1 MNELQRI
8 IYGGGF
14 MKSFSYVAQDARN
27 NQVKGKINAED
38 EQDFLKKIK
47 EKGLFLKDYKE
58 SDSSESK
65 SLYKFN
71 TKELAFCCRQLSAML
86 TSGLTLVKA
95 IDILCK
101 EQEGEKQRA
110 IWLDIYENVQK
121 GESFSNTLEMH
132 AGSFPEFMISM
143 VGAGESS
150 GSLDIIMQRM
160 SDHYTKENKLKNT
173 VKSAMIYPIILLVL
187 CVVIVIF
194 LFTFIMPTF
203 IGMYEDPSTMPFL
216 TKCMAAISDFLKT
229 KWYLLV
235 IIVVGLFFGIRYA
248 LKMPNVRY
256 KFDRLL
262 VKGPAWGPL
271 IMKIYTGRFARTLSS
286 LYSSGIP
293 MVECLEKASSIL
305 GNRYVDERFIDVV
318 DEVKQG
324 ETLSGAITRTELFE
338 PMFTSV
344 IYVGEEAGA
353 LDSILEKTADYYE
366 DESEAAVQRLVGI
379 IEPVLLIFMGLI
391 IGMVVV
397 GIYPALYGSFE
408 SIENE

>member
-1 MNELQRI
+1 
-8 IYGGGF
+8 
-14 MKSFSYVAQDARN
+14 MKSFSYVAQDAKN
-27 NQVKGKINAED
+27 QQVKGVINAED

-47 EKGLFLKDYKE
+47 EKGLYVKDYKE

-86 TSGLTLVKA
+86 TSGLTLVKS

-101 EQEGEKQRA
+101 EQENEKARA

-121 GESFSNTLEMH
+121 GESFSSALEMH
-132 AGSFPEFMISM
+132 EGSFPDFLISM

-160 SDHYTKENKLKNT
+160 SDHYAKENKLKNT
-173 VKSAMIYPIILLVL
+173 IKGAMIYPIILLVL
-187 CVVIVIF
+187 CVVIVIV
-194 LFTFIMPTF
+194 LFTFIMPTVLD
-203 IGMYEDPSTMPFL
+203 MYEDPSTMPAL
-216 TKCMAAISDFLKT
+216 TKVMKAISDFLKT
-229 KWYLLV
+229 KWYFL
-235 IIVVGLFFGIRYA
+235 IAFVVVAFFGIRYA
-248 LKMPNVRY
+248 LKVPSFRLKV
-256 KFDRLL
+256 DRLL
-262 VKGPAWGPL
+262 VKGPGFGPL
-271 IMKIYTGRFARTLSS
+271 ITKVYTGRFARTLSS

-293 MVECLEKASSIL
+293 MVESLERASKIL
-305 GNRYVDERFIDVV
+305 GNSYIDEKFLDVV

-324 ETLSGAITRTELFE
+324 ESISAAITRTDIFE

-344 IYVGEEAGA
+344 LYVGEESGA
-353 LDSILEKTADYYE
+353 LDSILEKTSDYYE
-366 DESEAAVQRLVGI
+366 DESEAAVQRLVSMV
-379 IEPVLLIFMGLI
+379 EPILLIFMGVI
-391 IGMVVV
+391 IGLVVC

>member
-1 MNELQRI
+1 
-8 IYGGGF
+8 
-14 MKSFSYVAQDARN
+14 MKSFSYVAQDAKN
-27 NQVKGKINAED
+27 QQVKGVINAED

-47 EKGLFLKDYKE
+47 EKGLYVKDYKE

-86 TSGLTLVKA
+86 TSGLTLVKS

-101 EQEGEKQRA
+101 EQENEKARA

-121 GESFSNTLEMH
+121 GESFSSALEMH
-132 AGSFPEFMISM
+132 EGSFPDFLISM

-160 SDHYTKENKLKNT
+160 SDHYAKENKLKNT
-173 VKSAMIYPIILLVL
+173 IKGAMIYPVILLVL

-203 IGMYEDPSTMPFL
+203 LDMYEDPSTMPAL
-216 TKCMAAISDFLKT
+216 TKVMKAISDFLKT
-229 KWYLLV
+229 KWYFL
-235 IIVVGLFFGIRYA
+235 IAFVVVAFFGIRYA
-248 LKMPNVRY
+248 LKVPSFRLKV
-256 KFDRLL
+256 DRLL
-262 VKGPAWGPL
+262 VKGPGFGPL
-271 IMKIYTGRFARTLSS
+271 ITKVYTGRFARTLSS

-293 MVECLEKASSIL
+293 MVESLERASKIL
-305 GNRYVDERFIDVV
+305 GNSYIDEKFLDVV

-324 ETLSGAITRTELFE
+324 ESISAAITRTDIFE

-344 IYVGEEAGA
+344 LYVGEESGA
-353 LDSILEKTADYYE
+353 LDSILEKTSEYYE
-366 DESEAAVQRLVGI
+366 DESEAAVQRLVSMV
-379 IEPVLLIFMGLI
+379 EPILLIFMGVI
-391 IGMVVV
+391 IGLVVC